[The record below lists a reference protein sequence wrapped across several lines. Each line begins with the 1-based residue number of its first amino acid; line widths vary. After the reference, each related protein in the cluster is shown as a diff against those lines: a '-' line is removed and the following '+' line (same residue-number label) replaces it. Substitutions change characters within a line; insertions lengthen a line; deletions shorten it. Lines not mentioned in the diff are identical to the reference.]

1 MPGETPPGDL
11 VVSGGGRIIVASD
24 ELLAQA
30 AALERLVGEI
40 GGATELVARAHVRLG
55 AASLV
60 ASGAPSTAA
69 AADGLT
75 AEALMALQRASRD
88 SEQVATMLR
97 SAMALYG
104 FAETVNEQ
112 LGRALAARLGYAA
125 GLLTPLLLVTALPA
139 LGTTTAAVILA
150 GMTHGLTAR
159 EAWHQLLGR
168 IRQHNGVLNDP
179 LAVLLVRAAMGNS
192 DDILGGVLRIPPEI
206 VALLGEEGAGLT
218 GLGTTA
224 ALVTLLARNTGMLR
238 ETGVAVTRTST
249 AVSTAPRSLAERAN
263 RIPAPTPV
271 AAAAGPGERADRRT
285 RRGAPAPS
293 PDPVPAPVPAPAGAT
308 ATGTR
313 DQVRIDRYSTP
324 GLPDRFEVYI
334 AGTVDFTAASTEEP
348 WDMTSNV
355 SGIAGLPAG
364 STAAVKDAMAQAG
377 VTPTTPVVLTGYS
390 QGGLVASVLAASG
403 QYTVTNV
410 VTFGA
415 PAGLVEIP
423 PDIPVLSVR
432 HSDDIVPAL
441 GGYDA
446 SSRALVVERELFAGV
461 AVPDDEVFPAH
472 RLDNYRATAALIDD
486 AQSPQVRSALA
497 DLDAFVP
504 RDVTTTVVTSTFH
517 ATRVADEEAQ

>member
-1 MPGETPPGDL
+1 
-11 VVSGGGRIIVASD
+11 
-24 ELLAQA
+24 
-30 AALERLVGEI
+30 I
-40 GGATELVARAHVRLG
+40 GAATELVARAHVRLG

-60 ASGAPSTAA
+60 ALGAPSTAT

-75 AEALMALQRASRD
+75 AEALMALQSASRD

-125 GLLTPLLLVTALPA
+125 GLLTPLLLITALPA
-139 LGTTTAAVILA
+139 LGTTTAALILA
-150 GMTHGLTAR
+150 GMTQGLTAR

-224 ALVTLLARNTGMLR
+224 ALVTLLARNAGTLR
-238 ETGVAVTRTST
+238 ETGVAVTRTSIGG
-249 AVSTAPRSLAERAN
+249 STAPRSLAERAN
-263 RIPAPTPV
+263 RIPAPAPV
-271 AAAAGPGERADRRT
+271 AAAAGPGERADRHT
-285 RRGAPAPS
+285 RRGAPAPA
-293 PDPVPAPVPAPAGAT
+293 PAPFPVPVPAPVRAPAGAT

-355 SGIAGLPAG
+355 TGIAGLPAG

-446 SSRALVVERELFAGV
+446 SSHALVVERELFAGV

-497 DLDAFVP
+497 DLDAFAP